1 MYSKPRQDEIK
12 IYSLNYQ
19 TISNEIFSLKDNI
32 TSPEISIANKF
43 KYEKDKS
50 RYIIARSFLR
60 KILSNILGINPLDII
75 ISTNKFGKPVLDHKK
90 YSNIKFNLSHS
101 GDIIVY
107 AFSLFNEVGIDI
119 EILDSTINHLEI
131 AKNCFSSEET
141 LFLKNSKNQFEMT
154 DKFFRIWTRKEAL
167 LKAVGTGLLPE
178 LKQIDV
184 LQDVIK
190 LDLFS
195 IESLGNQN
203 NIFSVIDL
211 SINTNYRSA
220 IAYLGEEKTINI
232 DQITI

>member
-1 MYSKPRQDEIK
+1 MYLKPKQDEIK
-12 IYSLNYQ
+12 IYILDYL
-19 TISNEIFSLKDNI
+19 TIINKMGCLKNNL
-32 TSPEISIANKF
+32 TSQEISIANKF
-43 KYEKDKS
+43 KFEKDKL

-60 KILSNILGINPLDII
+60 KILSNILGINPIDII
-75 ISTNKFGKPVLDHKK
+75 ISTNKFGKPVLDLKT

-101 GDIIVY
+101 GEIIIY
-107 AFSLFNEVGIDI
+107 AVSLSNEVGIDI

-131 AKNCFSSEET
+131 AKNYFSSKET
-141 LFLKNSKNQFEMT
+141 LFLENSKNQFEMT
-154 DKFFRIWTRKEAL
+154 ERFFRVWTRKEAL

-195 IESLGNQN
+195 TESLGNQN
-203 NIFSVIDL
+203 SIFSVIDL

-220 IAYLGEEKTINI
+220 IAYLGEEKIINI
-232 DQITI
+232 DQISI